1 MFRFLRRRIYTSL
14 IPLFVVLLGVFF
26 LARLTGDPT
35 SLYLPESATQA
46 QREAFR
52 ATNGFDQPVLTQLL
66 DYFKGVVQ
74 LDFGQSLRT
83 GEDASAMA
91 LRAFPAT
98 LQLAFATMF
107 LAILGAVI
115 IGCWAAY
122 RPNSLADRISSLLS
136 MTAAS
141 IPDFWFAIMGVYV
154 FAILFGW
161 LPTSGV
167 DNGMLSWILPIATL
181 LIRPLGVLTQVV
193 RGAMVS
199 ALSAPY
205 VRLARSKGAG
215 DLRVVTHHALRN
227 AAAPALTVAGDLMVG
242 LVNGA
247 VVVEAI
253 FGWPGIGKLMID
265 AILQRDFAVL
275 QAAVLLTA
283 VSIFVLNIVIDA
295 CYALLDA
302 RVRDKVKV

>member
-1 MFRFLRRRIYTSL
+1 MFAFLRRRVYTSL
-14 IPLFVVLLGVFF
+14 VPLLVVLFGVFL

-35 SLYLPESATQA
+35 NLYLPVSATPD
-46 QREAFR
+46 QRAEFA
-52 ATNGFDQPVLTQLL
+52 AENGLDKPVLSQML
-66 DYFKGVVQ
+66 DYLSGVIH
-74 LDFGQSLRT
+74 LDFGESLRT
-83 GEDASAMA
+83 GESAAAMA

-98 LQLAFATMF
+98 LQLAFFTML
-107 LAILGAVI
+107 LAVIGAVV

-122 RPNSLADRISSLLS
+122 RPNSPADRVSSLLS

-141 IPDFWFAIMGVYV
+141 IPDFWFAITGVWI
-154 FAILFGW
+154 FAVVLGV
-161 LPTSGV
+161 LPTSGT
-167 DNGMLSWILPIATL
+167 GSALSWILPIATL

-227 AAAPALTVAGDLMVG
+227 AAAPALTVAGDLTVG
-242 LVNGA
+242 RVNGA

-275 QAAVLLTA
+275 QAAVLVTA
-283 VSIFVLNIVIDA
+283 VSIFVLNILIDA
-295 CYALLDA
+295 GYALLDA
-302 RVRDKVKV
+302 RVREKSKV